1 MKEKMESLLRRL
13 FDKPLYA
20 LALVVL
26 GLPTFL
32 VAFCLFM
39 ADRIRNRSGNQS
51 LRSRIFEEMEADGT
65 ADTIRGGVLNR
76 VHNKYAY
83 FSRDEEGSGFQ
94 KELQRQ
100 QAQALEE
107 EYNRRRSKMVDQ
119 GEVEKTRGFLD
130 RLSPVFHN
138 NLLLALSVITSFPM
152 YVLLLLCVNP
162 FVKYTFERLVMM
174 LFVTFGVVFVVFTIL
189 YASPMDPAVN
199 ILGDTA
205 TESQIEEFNRT
216 YGLDQ
221 SYLTQLFSQF
231 RKLATFDLGKSFSGN
246 EDVAVSI
253 MRKFPVTLEMT
264 VFALIL
270 AVLVSIPIGILSAVR
285 QYSAGD
291 YIFMFLALVGI
302 SIPEFWFGMMLIL
315 TFSINLGWL
324 PATYVVGSMKTLIM
338 PSIVAGTYL
347 AASLTR
353 MTRSSMLEIVNQDY
367 ITTAYAKGLKKST
380 VILKHALGNA
390 LVPII
395 TLIGLQFGSMLG
407 GSAVIEKVFTI
418 KGIGNYIVE
427 KQFLP
432 DTPVILACV
441 IYVAI
446 IISVVNLL
454 VDLIYVV
461 IDPRIKSR
469 IKNQ

>member
-205 TESQIEEFNRT
+205 TESQIEEFCC
-216 YGLDQ
+216 
-221 SYLTQLFSQF
+221 
-231 RKLATFDLGKSFSGN
+231 
-246 EDVAVSI
+246 
-253 MRKFPVTLEMT
+253 
-264 VFALIL
+264 
-270 AVLVSIPIGILSAVR
+270 
-285 QYSAGD
+285 
-291 YIFMFLALVGI
+291 
-302 SIPEFWFGMMLIL
+302 
-315 TFSINLGWL
+315 
-324 PATYVVGSMKTLIM
+324 
-338 PSIVAGTYL
+338 
-347 AASLTR
+347 
-353 MTRSSMLEIVNQDY
+353 
-367 ITTAYAKGLKKST
+367 
-380 VILKHALGNA
+380 NA
-390 LVPII
+390 
-395 TLIGLQFGSMLG
+395 
-407 GSAVIEKVFTI
+407 
-418 KGIGNYIVE
+418 
-427 KQFLP
+427 
-432 DTPVILACV
+432 
-441 IYVAI
+441 
-446 IISVVNLL
+446 
-454 VDLIYVV
+454 
-461 IDPRIKSR
+461 
-469 IKNQ
+469 

>member
-1 MKEKMESLLRRL
+1 MT
-13 FDKPLYA
+13 
-20 LALVVL
+20 LV
-26 GLPTFL
+26 
-32 VAFCLFM
+32 
-39 ADRIRNRSGNQS
+39 
-51 LRSRIFEEMEADGT
+51 
-65 ADTIRGGVLNR
+65 
-76 VHNKYAY
+76 
-83 FSRDEEGSGFQ
+83 
-94 KELQRQ
+94 
-100 QAQALEE
+100 
-107 EYNRRRSKMVDQ
+107 
-119 GEVEKTRGFLD
+119 
-130 RLSPVFHN
+130 
-138 NLLLALSVITSFPM
+138 
-152 YVLLLLCVNP
+152 
-162 FVKYTFERLVMM
+162 
-174 LFVTFGVVFVVFTIL
+174 
-189 YASPMDPAVN
+189 
-199 ILGDTA
+199 
-205 TESQIEEFNRT
+205 
-216 YGLDQ
+216 
-221 SYLTQLFSQF
+221 
-231 RKLATFDLGKSFSGN
+231 KSFSGN